1 MQTGFHN
8 DLAAVMKLETAFV
21 SKKSTKA
28 ERIPMYAN
36 YRNAVVAELIIY
48 DLNEG
53 VPRGRSAPSVEIK
66 LLGWSV

>member
-48 DLNEG
+48 RANEE
-53 VPRGRSAPSVEIK
+53 VPRGRSASSMEMK
-66 LLGWSV
+66 LLAWSL

>member
-1 MQTGFHN
+1 MQTGLHN
-8 DLAAVMKLETAFV
+8 DLAAAMKLETAFV

-48 DLNEG
+48 RANEE
-53 VPRGRSAPSVEIK
+53 VPRGRGASFMEMK
-66 LLGWSV
+66 LLGWSL